1 MTFVPHRLA
10 RRACRS
16 LCSRQCPHLSICAGF
31 GAGADRHL
39 GKPIEAAGLL
49 TAIDDVLNLRAE
61 AV

>member
-1 MTFVPHRLA
+1 M
-10 RRACRS
+10 S
-16 LCSRQCPHLSICAGF
+16 HLSIGAGF